1 MKVHEKEKES
11 NESLKKQKEHAKNS
25 TLWETKLQDM
35 ASFVEDL
42 SKSID
47 ELKENVELL
56 DMEIM

>member
-1 MKVHEKEKES
+1 LKVHEKEKES

-42 SKSID
+42 SRNTD
-47 ELKENVELL
+47 ELKE
-56 DMEIM
+56 